1 MIKQREVPYN
11 LVIRELAAIE
21 IIEAHDWYEL
31 QREELGSE
39 FLHEVDNFFKALLR
53 NPKTHSYYDK
63 PIRQGKLNRFPY
75 LIVYEVFNIEIVV
88 YSLFMGRQNPSK
100 KRIK

>member
-1 MIKQREVPYN
+1 MRQKAWLKTKQKEVLYN
-11 LVIRELAAIE
+11 LIPRKLAATE

-39 FLHEVDNFFKALLR
+39 FLHKVDNFFKALLR

-63 PIRQGKLNRFPY
+63 PIRQVKLNRFPTLSFTRF
-75 LIVYEVFNIEIVV
+75 LI
-88 YSLFMGRQNPSK
+88 LK
-100 KRIK
+100 